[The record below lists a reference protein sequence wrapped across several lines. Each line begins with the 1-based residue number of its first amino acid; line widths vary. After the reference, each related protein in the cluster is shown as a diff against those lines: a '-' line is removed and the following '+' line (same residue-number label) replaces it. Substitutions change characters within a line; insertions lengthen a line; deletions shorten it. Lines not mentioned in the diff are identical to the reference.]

1 MRPHEIQLPKSICEP
16 EPVCELAD
24 RRMADAYH
32 GTALLRAVQQ
42 LIAQEPS
49 AGDGL
54 LPMRWRTRILGGLLF
69 VALLFRG
76 HVTMSRSPPTPFQ
89 QCHGNSPIL
98 IGTHHKTGTVLLRH
112 ILYEVCPLLQW
123 RCSIDNKPSACIS
136 PEQARLGGMHLCFLQ
151 HGIRFKVQGSTT
163 PFRFVHVVR
172 DPLEVVLSGY
182 QYHLRTTERWAL
194 RPDKRYNGTSY
205 RAHLNSLRAR
215 DGLRAELKHS
225 LKDALKTM
233 PRLLNRTSASPCT
246 LTVRLEDFERDWR
259 GTTARLW
266 DLFGVEDA
274 AVAERLDRAIAK
286 HNVYQS
292 DRPRYY
298 NKHVAN
304 ANVSSRS
311 AMRRLLRD
319 TPDIYSKIQDV
330 RRRLGCALPPPIAP
344 LPPHP
349 SESDAQKLRIAC
361 PACPLGSPVCI
372 AARPTSHPT
381 VHAAALC
388 TWRLGPRRTAAHAA
402 TNSTLLPLSTPSLS
416 PPSRADPSVGR
427 ESQIGN

>member
-1 MRPHEIQLPKSICEP
+1 MCRHQYAAIPGATEE
-16 EPVCELAD
+16 
-24 RRMADAYH
+24 
-32 GTALLRAVQQ
+32 TATG
-42 LIAQEPS
+42 
-49 AGDGL
+49 AGFL
-54 LPMRWRTRILGGLLF
+54 TRWRTRILSSLLAA
-69 VALLFRG
+69 ALLFG
-76 HVTMSRSPPTPFQ
+76 GLIMLSPSPPTPFQ

-112 ILYEVCPLLQW
+112 ILLQVCPLLQW
-123 RCSIDNKPSACIS
+123 RCSIDNNPSTCIS
-136 PEQARLGGMHLCFLQ
+136 SEQARIGGMQLCFLQ
-151 HGIRFKVQGSTT
+151 HGIRFKVQDTKT

-205 RAHLNSLRAR
+205 RAYLNSLPAR

-233 PRLLNRTSASPCT
+233 PRLLNRTHASPCT

-266 DLFGVEDA
+266 DIFGVEDA
-274 AVAERLDRAIAK
+274 SVATRLDRAIAK

-292 DRPRYY
+292 AQPRYF

-304 ANVSSRS
+304 VTSRS
-311 AMRRLLRD
+311 AMRGIVRD

-330 RRRLGCALPPPIAP
+330 RRRLGY
-344 LPPHP
+344 
-349 SESDAQKLRIAC
+349 
-361 PACPLGSPVCI
+361 PA
-372 AARPTSHPT
+372 
-381 VHAAALC
+381 
-388 TWRLGPRRTAAHAA
+388 
-402 TNSTLLPLSTPSLS
+402 
-416 PPSRADPSVGR
+416 VGR
-427 ESQIGN
+427 ESQGGY